1 MSADGKF
8 IPKVPKIQFYLIFWG
23 LHASVL
29 VSGLLKILPV
39 SFLFD
44 KVLLFSL

>member
-23 LHASVL
+23 IIQRKMS
-29 VSGLLKILPV
+29 LKTARY
-39 SFLFD
+39 
-44 KVLLFSL
+44 